1 MEKESAA
8 WSAKNNGGIFELHS
22 YSLINDFKSDDE
34 IKQQLLLEFF
44 HYFPELKDIKIKHE
58 YFQHRDDFPAF
69 HLHQYKER
77 PTVKTEVPNLYLA
90 GDWVKLPIPAML
102 MEAAYTS
109 GSMASNYIFNEE
121 KLQENKLESV
131 SNFGLFA

>member
-1 MEKESAA
+1 
-8 WSAKNNGGIFELHS
+8 
-22 YSLINDFKSDDE
+22 
-34 IKQQLLLEFF
+34 
-44 HYFPELKDIKIKHE
+44 
-58 YFQHRDDFPAF
+58 
-69 HLHQYKER
+69 
-77 PTVKTEVPNLYLA
+77 
-90 GDWVKLPIPAML
+90 VKLPIPAML